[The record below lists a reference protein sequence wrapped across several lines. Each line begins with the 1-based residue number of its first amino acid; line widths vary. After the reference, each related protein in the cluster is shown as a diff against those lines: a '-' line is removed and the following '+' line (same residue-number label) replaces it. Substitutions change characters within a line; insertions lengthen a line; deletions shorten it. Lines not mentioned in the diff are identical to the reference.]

1 MTQSILVSGK
11 FLGDP
16 LTGVQRHAWEI
27 IHRLLAAKFPLSLV
41 VPEALQLHASYMPL
55 PTAGLIRRGHGRGH
69 IWQQL
74 VLPRQI
80 DPSAILWTPSGL
92 GSLVVKRQ
100 VLTVHDLSFLDHPE
114 WFSKTYSLAYR
125 LLLPLMMRRV
135 LHIIT
140 SSAFSQQRISERLHI
155 DLDRISVI
163 PCAVST
169 TLAARPSSLQDEHKI
184 RDQYNLP
191 ELYILAL
198 GSIEPRKNLQ
208 GLIKAMQILQPN
220 HPTLRLVLVGG
231 RAGIYGNVDF
241 PAEIV
246 GVVQQLGYVPNE
258 HLSTIY
264 RSASVFVYPSLY
276 EGFGMP
282 PLEAMACGAPVI
294 TSNTTSLPE
303 VVGNAALTVTPT
315 DIPALAAA
323 IERVMHDPALRQRLI
338 QSGYERVAHFS
349 WDQSAQQTAAL
360 LHGLAGRLSLCA

>member
-27 IHRLLAAKFPLSLV
+27 IRRLLAAKFPLSLI
-41 VPEALQLHASYMPL
+41 VPEALQIHASYEPV
-55 PTAGLIRRGHGRGH
+55 PTAGLMRRGKGRGH
-69 IWQQL
+69 VWQQL
-74 VLPRQI
+74 VLPRKI
-80 DPSAILWTPSGL
+80 DRSAILWTPSGL
-92 GSLVVKRQ
+92 GSVAVNQQ

-114 WFSKTYSLAYR
+114 WFSKTYSFVYR
-125 LLLPLMMRRV
+125 LLLPLVMRRA

-140 SSAFSQQRISERLHI
+140 SSTFSQQRISERLHI
-155 DLDRISVI
+155 ALDRISVI
-163 PCAVST
+163 PCAVSA
-169 TLAARPSSLQDEHKI
+169 TLAARPSTPQDEQKI

-208 GLIKAMQILQPN
+208 GLIKALQLLQPN

-241 PAEIV
+241 PAEIAD
-246 GVVQQLGYVPNE
+246 VVHQLGYVPNE

-264 RSASVFVYPSLY
+264 RSARVFVYPSLY

-303 VVGNAALTVTPT
+303 VVGNAALTVPPT

-323 IERVMHDPALRQRLI
+323 IERVLQDPALRQQLI
-338 QSGYERVAHFS
+338 QSGYERVSQFS
-349 WDQSAQQTAAL
+349 WDHSAQQSAAL
-360 LHGLAGRLSLCA
+360 LQRLRERTGK